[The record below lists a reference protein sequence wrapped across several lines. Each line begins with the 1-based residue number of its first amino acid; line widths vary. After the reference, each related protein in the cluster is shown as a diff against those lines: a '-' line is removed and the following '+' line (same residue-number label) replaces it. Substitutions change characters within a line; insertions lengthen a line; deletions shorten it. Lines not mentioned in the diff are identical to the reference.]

1 VEDPFPSEVY
11 AKGNSM
17 ENQRETM
24 EILLQNRVH
33 LYQILHTVFSGEPN
47 EELIHQLAGEATSM
61 AFEILSEEDD
71 DMMAKM
77 SGFVKKLEAKLAE
90 VPAEGE
96 STFMDAIKNEYTKL
110 LVGPGKLVA
119 YPWESVYTGSEK
131 LLFQESTLRVRQFY
145 RKYGYLPQ
153 AYPHVAD
160 DHISLELHFMA
171 KLSQRAQEAFTQ
183 DDLAATRNLLEGQKI
198 FMKYHLLN
206 WIPQYAENMK
216 MSKTSHMYPQFALAT
231 DAFIKVDN
239 QFIEEAVEWIGQ
251 MAE

>member
-1 VEDPFPSEVY
+1 
-11 AKGNSM
+11 M
-17 ENQRETM
+17 ENQRETI

-33 LYQILHTVFSGEPN
+33 LYQVLHTVFSGEPN
-47 EELIHQLAGEATSM
+47 EELIHQLASDATSL

-71 DMMAKM
+71 DVMAKI
-77 SGFVKKLEAKLAE
+77 SRFGKKLEGKLE
-90 VPAEGE
+90 EIPAEGE
-96 STFMDAIKNEYTKL
+96 PSFLEKIKSEYTKL

-119 YPWESVYTGSEK
+119 YPWESTYVGKET

-153 AYPHVAD
+153 NYPHVAD

-171 KLSQRAQEAFTQ
+171 KLSERALQAFQQEDMETM
-183 DDLAATRNLLEGQKI
+183 RYLLEGQQI

-216 MSKTSHMYPQFALAT
+216 KSKTTYMYPQFALAA

-239 QFIEEAVEWIGQ
+239 QFIQEAVEWID
-251 MAE
+251 ASVDVK

>member
-1 VEDPFPSEVY
+1 
-11 AKGNSM
+11 
-17 ENQRETM
+17 
-24 EILLQNRVH
+24 
-33 LYQILHTVFSGEPN
+33 
-47 EELIHQLAGEATSM
+47 
-61 AFEILSEEDD
+61 
-71 DMMAKM
+71 
-77 SGFVKKLEAKLAE
+77 
-90 VPAEGE
+90 
-96 STFMDAIKNEYTKL
+96 

-171 KLSQRAQEAFTQ
+171 KLSQRALEAFQ
-183 DDLAATRNLLEGQKI
+183 QNDLQSVRNLLEGQKI

>member
-1 VEDPFPSEVY
+1 MEESFSPEVH
-11 AKGNSM
+11 AKGNLM
-17 ENQRETM
+17 ENQREII

-33 LYQILHTVFSGEPN
+33 LYQVLHTVFSGEPN
-47 EELIHQLAGEATSM
+47 EELIHLLAGEATSM

-71 DMMAKM
+71 DVMAKM
-77 SGFVKKLEAKLAE
+77 SRFVKKLETKLAE
-90 VPAEGE
+90 TPAEGE
-96 STFMDAIKNEYTKL
+96 ISFLEAIKNEYTKL
-110 LVGPGKLVA
+110 LVGPGKLIA
-119 YPWESVYTGSEK
+119 YPWESTYCGKET

-171 KLSQRAQEAFTQ
+171 KLSQRALEAFQ
-183 DDLAATRNLLEGQKI
+183 QEDLQAARNLLEGQQI

-216 MSKTSHMYPQFALAT
+216 KSKTTHMYPQFALAT
-231 DAFIKVDN
+231 EAFIKVDD
-239 QFIEEAVEWIGQ
+239 QFMKEAVEWIDSL
-251 MAE
+251 AE

>member
-1 VEDPFPSEVY
+1 
-11 AKGNSM
+11 M

-33 LYQILHTVFSGEPN
+33 LYQVLHTVFSGEPN
-47 EELIHQLAGEATSM
+47 EELIRQLASEPTRL
-61 AFEILSEEDD
+61 AFEILSEKDD
-71 DMMAKM
+71 DVMDKM
-77 SGFVKKLEAKLAE
+77 TGFVKKLETKLDEAF
-90 VPAEGE
+90 AEGE
-96 STFMDAIKNEYTKL
+96 PSFLDKVKTEYTKL

-119 YPWESVYTGSEK
+119 YPWESTYVGSET

-153 AYPHVAD
+153 GYPHVAD

-171 KLSQRAQEAFTQ
+171 KLSQRALEAFQ
-183 DDLAATRNLLEGQKI
+183 KDDMNTMRYMLEGQQV

-216 MSKTSHMYPQFALAT
+216 KSKTTYMYPQFALAV
-231 DAFIKVDN
+231 DAFIQVDN
-239 QFIEEAVEWIGQ
+239 QFVAEALEWISQ
-251 MAE
+251 TAE